1 MLVYGFYR
9 KPEALRKMFRL
20 RAFSIFKFNMIV
32 SLLMA
37 AFAIVALVLTGGERY
52 FGEYISVFITITS
65 FTALFS
71 LRHLTFNYILQP
83 FSRDFMIKSKLY
95 GNLAFI
101 YAAVCFIIM
110 FIPMPNAITAVAGIV
125 ITGVYFVI
133 ADKLVYKFAPRT
145 FKIK

>member
-1 MLVYGFYR
+1 MKSVAY
-9 KPEALRKMFRL
+9 MM
-20 RAFSIFKFNMIV
+20 IFVIV
-32 SLLMA
+32 T
-37 AFAIVALVLTGGERY
+37 LVLTGGERY
-52 FGEYISVFITITS
+52 FGEYISVIVTITS

-71 LRHLTFNYILQP
+71 IRHLTIYYILQP
-83 FSRDFMIKSKLY
+83 YSRDFMIKSKLY
-95 GNLAFI
+95 GYLAFI
-101 YAAVCFIIM
+101 YGAVCFIIM